1 MNLNNWKN
9 WGTNLLIRFG
19 LQDPYYAH
27 GFSESD
33 SVIENTEEDIL
44 SKTFLEFKIGKNW
57 YKPWK
62 WGGGRSRGGDKGGS
76 ADIEKARREAREKA
90 QREASAAA
98 EKAAAREKVLADQVS
113 AMKAAEEA
121 RRGKISTANASQLAI
136 GPVAQDRVGAMKKKK
151 TERRVGTQQT
161 RRTRNKQV
169 LAPVGTAAGGGA
181 YGGAPVV

>member
-33 SVIENTEEDIL
+33 SVIENTQEEDSL
-44 SKTFLEFKIGKNW
+44 SKTFFEWKIGRNW

-62 WGGGRSRGGDKGGS
+62 WGGGRGRPGRRPE
-76 ADIEKARREAREKA
+76 ADIEKARREATEKA
-90 QREASAAA
+90 RAEAA
-98 EKAAAREKVLADQVS
+98 EVARKQQAAYDKQQAEIAALKAAQ
-113 AMKAAEEA
+113 EA
-121 RRGKISTANASQLAI
+121 RKGRATASASQLAI
-136 GPVAQDRVGAMKKKK
+136 GPGAQDRVGDMKKRKQ
-151 TERRVGTQQT
+151 ERRVGTQQT
-161 RRTRNKQV
+161 RKTRKPTVIAQGP
-169 LAPVGTAAGGGA
+169 ATGGGT

>member
-33 SVIENTEEDIL
+33 SVIENTQEEDSL
-44 SKTFLEFKIGKNW
+44 SKTFFEWKIGKNW

-90 QREASAAA
+90 QKEASAAA
-98 EKAAAREKVLADQVS
+98 EKAAAREKVLADQVA

-121 RRGKISTANASQLAI
+121 RRGKIATANASQLAI
-136 GPVAQDRVGAMKKKK
+136 GPGAQDRVGDMKKRKQ
-151 TERRVGTQQT
+151 ERRVVTQQT
-161 RRTRNKQV
+161 RKTRKPTVIAQG
-169 LAPVGTAAGGGA
+169 PTGGGA